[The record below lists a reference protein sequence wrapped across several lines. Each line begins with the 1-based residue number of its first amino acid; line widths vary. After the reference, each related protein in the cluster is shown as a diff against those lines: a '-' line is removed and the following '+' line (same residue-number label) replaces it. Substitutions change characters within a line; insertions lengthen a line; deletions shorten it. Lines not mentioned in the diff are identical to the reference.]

1 MWVSAELELRAAECY
16 SDGREVTTLSPVSHT
31 GHALSH
37 ALSLSLF
44 LYLPLLNTGSLQFC
58 TGHAVM
64 PLYPRQSLFPDSTQA
79 EER

>member
-1 MWVSAELELRAAECY
+1 MWVSAELELRAGECY

-31 GHALSH
+31 GR